1 MRSWWTYRRDNN
13 WHWIRR
19 RWTENELVE
28 NFGDELKT
36 WEGWIAAITTRKNWV
51 YDHYMWFSSQT
62 RAEAVKLRCGSF
74 LFGDMKNLL
83 EEIGISVDLE
93 EPQQKQNVSTNR
105 PEVKLSQFRTI
116 FDQNEALYRKL
127 GFDLLPK
134 NNDS

>member
-1 MRSWWTYRRDNN
+1 
-13 WHWIRR
+13 
-19 RWTENELVE
+19 LVE